1 MIVPLTLPFEP
12 SNLTLVGMLT
22 IGIPSVILALEPNT
36 ERVKGRFLPKVLCQ
50 SLPGSL
56 AVIFGVIGIIVY
68 YLQFNTTL
76 NYDAIKDMFI
86 ITLTAVGFVYLIKVC
101 FPFKKKEG
109 IINAIMIAILVAVF
123 AIIYWVDVPVHIES
137 LYDLFAKMGI
147 NPDSLLKSFFKIGTI
162 NWDVGKPILIMFAII
177 VPSFAGMVFLFEL
190 LLKKIEKKL
199 DEYHEMKALLQAE
212 REKKKEEKEIAK
224 I

>member
-1 MIVPLTLPFEP
+1 MVRR
-12 SNLTLVGMLT
+12 LT

-68 YLQFNTTL
+68 YLQFNKAL
-76 NYDAIKDMFI
+76 DYDAIKDMFI

-109 IINAIMIAILVAVF
+109 IINAIMIALLVAVF
-123 AIIYWVDVPVHIES
+123 AIIYSVDIPLHISS
-137 LYDLFAKMGI
+137 LEATFVKMGI
-147 NPDSLLKSFFKIGTI
+147 DSNSVLKSFFKIGTI
-162 NWDVGKPILIMFAII
+162 SWEIGKPILIMFAII
-177 VPSFAGMVFLFEL
+177 VPAFAGMVFLFEL
-190 LLKKIEKKL
+190 LLKKIETKL

-212 REKKKEEKEIAK
+212 KEKKKEEKEIAK